1 MSSKKLSIVILCYNK
16 WNFTKSCLDDLSKL
30 PSDHEIIVV
39 DNASTDETQ
48 SQLQNNNDIVYYRNE
63 KNSGFAAG
71 CNIGYGLSTAPNVL
85 FLNNDIRVKHS
96 HDKWTQPII
105 DLCPDGLVG
114 PTMGLLDK
122 DLNFVKEANR
132 VLLGNSYMSGWCLG
146 ASKDIWNKLEI
157 PRNTAFTTERVYPQ
171 IFSEKYGIAY
181 FEDTDLSFRAK
192 NLNIKMQI
200 VDVPVVHFGKQTSK
214 QLNTYALY
222 NNARKI
228 FIKNWS

>member
-48 SQLQNNNDIVYYRNE
+48 SQLQTNNDIVYYRNE

-71 CNIGYGLSTAPNVL
+71 CNIGYGLSTASNVL

-105 DLCPDGLVG
+105 DLCPNGLVG

-122 DLNFVKEANR
+122 DLNFIKEANR
-132 VLLGNSYMSGWCLG
+132 VLLGNSYMSGWCLA

-157 PRNTAFTTERVYPQ
+157 PRNIAFTTERVYPQ
-171 IFSEKYGIAY
+171 IFSEEYGIAY

-192 NLNIKMQI
+192 KLNIKMQI

-222 NNARKI
+222 NHARKI
-228 FIKNWS
+228 FIKKWG